1 MPLPII
7 DGLRRTFRFPVIG
20 RLWKFLVFLAVYAVA
35 VSTFEAHAG
44 LFGVAAPTP
53 HVAEVVLTSL
63 IFGGLL
69 NFRTNTAY
77 DRWWEAR
84 KLWGTLV
91 NISRNIALK
100 TIHVVRPPAAD
111 VAEVQWLIGE
121 FARTMRARLGG
132 VETRPGHVP
141 MEVAGEMYAL
151 LSRWGDAGRVNTW
164 QALIFDAEVRQMMDV
179 IGACERIRS
188 TPLVASYRGLLR
200 KGIFVYLLG
209 VPWLIVGDMGQ
220 FTVLVTVLVGYV
232 LIALELVADDIEEP
246 FGWGPDDLNLDDV
259 VKVIER
265 SAGAYPHPEGRWA
278 VPGGV
283 IQSSEQ
289 PPAGD
294 GRSELVLKS
303 AQR

>member
-1 MPLPII
+1 MSVLEM
-7 DGLRRTFRFPVIG
+7 LRRTFRFPVIG
-20 RLWKFLVFLAVYAVA
+20 RLWKFLVFLAAYAVG
-35 VSTFEAHAG
+35 VSTFEDHAEF
-44 LFGVAAPTP
+44 FGAAAPTP

-69 NFRTNTAY
+69 NFRTVTAY

-100 TIHVVRPPAAD
+100 TTHIIRPPADEAD
-111 VAEVQWLIGE
+111 EVKRLIGE
-121 FARTMRARLGG
+121 FARVMRARLGG

-141 MEVAGEMYAL
+141 MAVAGEFYAM

-164 QALIFDAEVRQMMDV
+164 QALMFDAEVRQLMDV

-209 VPWLIVGDMGQ
+209 VPWLIVGDMGH
-220 FTVLVTVLVGYV
+220 FTVLVTLLVGYV

-246 FGWGPDDLNLDDV
+246 FGWGPDDLALDDV
-259 VKVIER
+259 VKVIEG
-265 SAGAYPHPEGRWA
+265 SAGAYPHPAGRWA

-283 IQSSEQ
+283 MEAAEH
-289 PPAGD
+289 PNGD
-294 GRSELVLKS
+294 TVDRAAEVR
-303 AQR
+303 A